1 VYLTAQGDGLS
12 RKERMMRQLGLRPV
26 TDEELAE
33 EVQQL
38 QDDFD
43 DDD

>member
-1 VYLTAQGDGLS
+1 
-12 RKERMMRQLGLRPV
+12 MRQLRLRPV

>member
-1 VYLTAQGDGLS
+1 
-12 RKERMMRQLGLRPV
+12 MRQLGLR
-26 TDEELAE
+26 TLTEAELAE

-38 QDDFD
+38 QDYSD

>member
-1 VYLTAQGDGLS
+1 
-12 RKERMMRQLGLRPV
+12 MMRQLRLRPV